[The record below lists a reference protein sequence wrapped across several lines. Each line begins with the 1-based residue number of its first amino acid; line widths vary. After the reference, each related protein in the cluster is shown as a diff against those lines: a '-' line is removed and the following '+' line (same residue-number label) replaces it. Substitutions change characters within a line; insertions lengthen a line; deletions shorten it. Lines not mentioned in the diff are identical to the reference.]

1 MEDQANSKN
10 IILNYGLYL
19 GVIGII
25 VHLALWAT
33 GNVFTLQWVN
43 SVISFVTMIVFIVL
57 GIKQFKGINSG
68 FISWGQGVKI
78 GLGITMISAV
88 IAVVY
93 TLIFTNIIEPTFQQ
107 QAMDF
112 QAKAWEDA
120 GLTSDQIEASVAM
133 AEKFNSPA
141 IVSAM
146 ILAFSAFVGFVF
158 SAIIAAIMKK
168 SEEETY

>member
-1 MEDQANSKN
+1 MENQANSKN

-25 VHLALWAT
+25 VNLSLWAS
-33 GNVFTLQWVN
+33 GNIFTLQWVN
-43 SVISFVTMIVFIVL
+43 NVVIYASMIVLIIL

-78 GLGITMISAV
+78 GLGITMVSAV
-88 IAVVY
+88 LTVIY
-93 TLIFTNIIEPTFQQ
+93 TLLFTNIIEPTFQQ

-120 GLTSDQIEASVAM
+120 GYTSDQIEASVAM
-133 AEKFNSPA
+133 AEKFSSPA

-168 SEEETY
+168 AEEETY